1 MTMGSRVRVLLSTC
15 VVLVAGALL
24 TTACHSSPES
34 QVRIVS
40 GGSAEVGKKLIEHY
54 GCGSC
59 HEIPGVRGASGLVG
73 PPLEKFS
80 KRGYIA
86 GLLRNTAD
94 NLTTWISDPKRVEPR
109 TDMPDLG
116 VTPEQARNITAY
128 LYTLR

>member
-1 MTMGSRVRVLLSTC
+1 MTMRSRVRVALSTC
-15 VVLVAGALL
+15 VLLVGGALL

-34 QVRIVS
+34 QVRTVS
-40 GGSAEVGKKLIEHY
+40 GGSAEVGKKLIKHY

-59 HEIPGVRGASGLVG
+59 HEIPGVKGARGLVG
-73 PPLEKFS
+73 PPLEKFGR
-80 KRGYIA
+80 RGYIA
-86 GLLRNTAD
+86 GELRNTPD
-94 NLTTWISDPKRVEPR
+94 NITHWISDPKSVEPG